1 MGGLFTG
8 CLLLLGRYKKSMTS
22 DSIGADETDPQL
34 GFISIDSPMAKA
46 PLKKGVDDEVKVQT
60 PDGNLCLYVCAIRY

>member
-1 MGGLFTG
+1 MAVLFI
-8 CLLLLGRYKKSMTS
+8 LV
-22 DSIGADETDPQL
+22 GADENDPKL

-46 PLKKGVDDEVKVQT
+46 LLKKEIDDEVKVQT